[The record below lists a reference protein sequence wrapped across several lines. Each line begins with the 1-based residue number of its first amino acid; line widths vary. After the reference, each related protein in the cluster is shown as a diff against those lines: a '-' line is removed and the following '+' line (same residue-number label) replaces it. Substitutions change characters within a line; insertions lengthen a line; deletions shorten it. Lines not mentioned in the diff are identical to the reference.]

1 MEYIS
6 ILLIGLALGFLSQ
19 FLTKRR
25 DPGAFVTRML
35 AGLLSAALGIV
46 LAGVFDIGSSAIVFE
61 IGVIT
66 VLLAIYQI
74 VFGKKNAS

>member
-1 MEYIS
+1 
-6 ILLIGLALGFLSQ
+6 
-19 FLTKRR
+19 
-25 DPGAFVTRML
+25 ML